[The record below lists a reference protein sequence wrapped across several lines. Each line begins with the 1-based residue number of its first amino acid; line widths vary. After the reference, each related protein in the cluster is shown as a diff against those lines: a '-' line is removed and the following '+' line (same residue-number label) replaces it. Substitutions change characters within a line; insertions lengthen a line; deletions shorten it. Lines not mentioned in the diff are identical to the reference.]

1 MTLPCELAVRSA
13 VPAIR
18 ALVARKLSITYQ
30 MKQEDIAFLLGI
42 TQSAVSQYMRNARG
56 KAIDIGGIEEV
67 QELVQ
72 SLADGLASD
81 SLSQRQITRR
91 YCEVCQI
98 IRQKR
103 LLCSLHKRLDPDYK
117 IEDCDSCLP

>member
-1 MTLPCELAVRSA
+1 MSLPCELAVRSA

-18 ALVARKLSITYQ
+18 ALIARKLSITYQ

-56 KAIDIGGIEEV
+56 KAIEIGGIEEV
-67 QELVQ
+67 QALVE

-81 SLSQRQITRR
+81 SLSKRQITRR
-91 YCEVCQI
+91 YCEACQV

-103 LLCSLHKRLDPDYK
+103 LLCSLHKRLDPNLK